1 MARVYR
7 PDPSA
12 KGPAAG
18 KPRPARP
25 ETRTATH
32 GKAGGAASRVVV
44 RGAVRELRVGG
55 TYASHYEPGRVLT
68 GSVWDA
74 LGASLLAL
82 PEAQR
87 RRVLLLGLGGGSV
100 ARIVRELAPRA
111 RITGVEIDPAVVTLA
126 RRHLG
131 LDALDVDVVVSD
143 AGAYL
148 ARCRAHFDAVI
159 EDVFVGGEATL
170 RKPPGFPSPGLDRA
184 AGRLTP
190 GGVLASNTID
200 ETDEVHGLL
209 RRHFQRVVRIGVDGY
224 DNRVLVATAGPLSG
238 RGLRRAVAASP
249 VLRPALGWLAFRS
262 LSDPRR
268 GTGEPSR

>member
-7 PDPSA
+7 PDASPKPSA
-12 KGPAAG
+12 QG
-18 KPRPARP
+18 KPRAGSAGRSRGSPEARKAA
-25 ETRTATH
+25 RA
-32 GKAGGAASRVVV
+32 KAGAAASRVVV

-82 PEAQR
+82 PEARR

-100 ARIVRELAPRA
+100 ARIVRELAPSA
-111 RITGVEIDPAVVTLA
+111 RITGVEIDPEVVALA

-131 LDALDVDVVVSD
+131 LDAVGVDVVLSD
-143 AGAYL
+143 AAAYL
-148 ARCRAHFDAVI
+148 ARCRTRFDAVI

-170 RKPPGFPSPGLDRA
+170 RKPQGFPSPGLERA

-190 GGVLASNTID
+190 GGVLASNTLD
-200 ETDEVHGLL
+200 ETAEVQALL
-209 RRHFQRVVRIGVDGY
+209 RSRFDRVVRIGVDGY
-224 DNRVLVATAGPLSG
+224 DNRVLVAAAGRLSG
-238 RGLRRAVAASP
+238 QGLRRAVAASP
-249 VLRPALGWLAFRS
+249 VLRPALGWLSFRS
-262 LSDPRR
+262 LSRPR
-268 GTGEPSR
+268 